1 MELIAGW
8 TCKTAMWLSVTSTLI
23 SGLYIAPADARGSQQ
38 SSESA
43 AQASTEGAQ
52 QIDQHG
58 VAEPPEVIYK
68 TTDAAGRVHYVVTN
82 NGQLA
87 GAGVPKVERQPELV
101 PDPVPDIPAQLVYHP
116 VPSLPPA
123 SIRKHHEG
131 TTIVRMFFGV
141 DGRVKDVLVTKS
153 SGYMELDRLALGAAR
168 MWKIKPGSK
177 DGLPLRGS
185 ITAPITFTL
194 PKSPTTF
201 SPARTKP
208 KAPTDGYHLLVPP
221 PSRLPLF
228 GPPPA
233 QPSGPRPDAPAS
245 IFYAPMPP
253 TPPEL
258 VRQPHRG
265 TTVVRIFYDDRGVP
279 WHVSVETTNGYL
291 ARNHID
297 VAPFVVAA
305 ATYQRASRVLDV
317 C

>member
-123 SIRKHHEG
+123 SIRKHH
-131 TTIVRMFFGV
+131 
-141 DGRVKDVLVTKS
+141 
-153 SGYMELDRLALGAAR
+153 RLALGAAR

-201 SPARTKP
+201 HPRAPNRKLRLTDIIYLCRRRVAFLFLGHRLRNLLGQDPTRQPAFFMHLCHQ
-208 KAPTDGYHLLVPP
+208 HLL
-221 PSRLPLF
+221 
-228 GPPPA
+228 
-233 QPSGPRPDAPAS
+233 
-245 IFYAPMPP
+245 
-253 TPPEL
+253 
-258 VRQPHRG
+258 
-265 TTVVRIFYDDRGVP
+265 
-279 WHVSVETTNGYL
+279 N
-291 ARNHID
+291 
-297 VAPFVVAA
+297 
-305 ATYQRASRVLDV
+305 
-317 C
+317 